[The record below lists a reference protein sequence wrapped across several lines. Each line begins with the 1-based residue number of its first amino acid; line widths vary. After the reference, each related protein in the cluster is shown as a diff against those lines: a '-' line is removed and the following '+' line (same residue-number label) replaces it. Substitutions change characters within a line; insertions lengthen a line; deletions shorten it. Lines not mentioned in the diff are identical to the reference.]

1 MIILP
6 AQIESIA
13 TRKDGTIR
21 VAFGTNEVMP
31 SVAGDLFSMNN
42 KFCYIALKYEAFRD
56 EEKKAI
62 ESLEA
67 NNDDGFKSPSQRLR
81 GVLYRLFESK
91 PDGFKTFALFYD
103 SKMEQIINHYKNQI
117 DK

>member
-21 VAFGTNEVMP
+21 VAFGTQELMP
-31 SVAGDLFSMNN
+31 SAAGDLFSLTN
-42 KFCYIALKYEAFRD
+42 KSCYVAIKIENFRD
-56 EEKKAI
+56 EEKKVLDELKAD
-62 ESLEA
+62 E
-67 NNDDGFKSPSQRLR
+67 DGFKSPSQRLR

-103 SKMEQIINHYKNQI
+103 SKMEQIINHLKNQI